1 VNEASVIAWDGP
13 TRVFKWALVF
23 VVIDGWISN
32 KYGSSLPL
40 WHKCNGYAA
49 LVLIVFR
56 IFWGFAGGSTARFAS
71 FFAGPGQVLAY
82 LRAAPKFLGHN
93 PLGGWMIL
101 ALLALVAAMGT
112 AGLFAA
118 DEDRLIIEGPLA
130 KTISD
135 GAIDVAAKWHR
146 YIFTALEAFIAVHI
160 SANVIYAL
168 TRREPLIEAMVTGRK
183 PAGDYTDMAAAIP
196 GSWRRAAACLG
207 LAAGLVFGAIYV
219 AGGRPF

>member
-23 VVIDGWISN
+23 VVLDGWISN
-32 KYGSSLPL
+32 TYGASIPA

-56 IFWGFAGGSTARFAS
+56 IFWGFVGGSTARFTS
-71 FFAGPGQVLAY
+71 FFAWPSQVLAY
-82 LRAAPKFLGHN
+82 LRTAPKFLGHN
-93 PLGGWMIL
+93 PLGGWMVL

-135 GAIDVAAKWHR
+135 AAVDVAARWHR
-146 YIFTALEAFIAVHI
+146 YIFTALEVFVAVHI
-160 SANVIYAL
+160 TANVIYAVSH
-168 TRREPLIEAMVTGRK
+168 REPLIQAMVSGRK
-183 PAGDYTDMAAAIP
+183 PAGDYADLREAAP
-196 GSWRRAAACLG
+196 GSWSKAAICVG
-207 LAAGLVFGAIYV
+207 LAAAVVFGAIY
-219 AGGRPF
+219 ALGGRPF